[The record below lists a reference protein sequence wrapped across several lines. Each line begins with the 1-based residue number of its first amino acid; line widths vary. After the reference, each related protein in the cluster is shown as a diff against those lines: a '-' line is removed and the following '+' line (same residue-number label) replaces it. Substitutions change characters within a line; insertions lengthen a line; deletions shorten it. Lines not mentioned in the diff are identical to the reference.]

1 MKKIKFMLM
10 CMLAMLT
17 GFSSCSSSDDND
29 GNKPMTNYVAIS
41 ADGNTIINEDD
52 DEEVKFNILIGNTLT
67 ADATIN
73 LSLEENDDNV
83 ATISPSSTIAL
94 KAGAKTASFT
104 VKSNKKSL
112 LKSDRVLT
120 VKATF
125 SDANMKTDGK
135 AATLTIK
142 PDSDIP
148 VLTAEQQKLIEG
160 YKQNLN
166 IDLTKILGKVKV
178 DTKVTFNDDDKI
190 DINDNKDT
198 RSFSGVTIITLS
210 EKATADKPVL
220 KMVSNAMGM
229 AAFNYEMLRKRTV
242 EDTEFWTQMPNGKAV
257 MENINYDYNK
267 ETFTMT
273 LDGIEVNP
281 ADMSLKFTGSKVTMY
296 EEKITTVPFDYTFSA
311 WDRLKAK
318 ADANKSFVVDD
329 GDTKTEVSVK
339 DIIDGGGSLNPY
351 SFFDNTDIVTDG
363 ENTDYTTIYVAPT
376 GKIDFTSGKMTF
388 AFPWYL
394 DNTYGCQRVEAT
406 YTFGN

>member
-1 MKKIKFMLM
+1 
-10 CMLAMLT
+10 MLT
-17 GFSSCSSSDDND
+17 GFSACSSSDND
-29 GNKPMTNYVAIS
+29 GDKPMTNYVSIS
-41 ADGNTIINEDD
+41 AEGNNIINEDD
-52 DEEVKFNILIGNTLT
+52 DDEVKFNILIGNTLT

-73 LSLEENDDNV
+73 LSLEGNDDNV
-83 ATISPSSTIAL
+83 ATLSSSTIAL

-135 AATLTIK
+135 AVTLTIK

-190 DINDNKDT
+190 DINNNKDT

-229 AAFNYEMLRKRTV
+229 AVFNYEMLRKKTV
-242 EDTEFWTQMPNGKAV
+242 EDTEYWTQMPYGRAV
-257 MENINYDYNK
+257 MEHINYDYNK

-281 ADMSLKFTGSKVTMY
+281 DMSLKFTGSKVNIY
-296 EEKITTVPFDYTFSA
+296 DKEITTVPFDYTFSA
-311 WDRLKAK
+311 WNRLKAM
-318 ADANKSFVVDD
+318 ADANESFVVDE
-329 GDTKTEVSVK
+329 GETKTKIPVQ

-351 SFFDNTDIVTDG
+351 LFFDNTDVIADG
-363 ENTDYTTIYVAPT
+363 EETEYKNIYVAPT
-376 GKIDFTSGKMTF
+376 GKIDFTNGKMTF

-394 DNTYGCQRVEAT
+394 ENTNGCQRVEAT

>member
-1 MKKIKFMLM
+1 M

-17 GFSSCSSSDDND
+17 GFSACSSSDDND
-29 GNKPMTNYVAIS
+29 GKQMTNYVSIS
-41 ADGNTIINEDD
+41 AAGNNIINEDD

-73 LSLEENDDNV
+73 LSLEGNDDNV
-83 ATISPSSTIAL
+83 ATLTPSTIAL

-135 AATLTIK
+135 AVTLTIK

-190 DINDNKDT
+190 DINDNNDT

-229 AAFNYEMLRKRTV
+229 AALNYEMLRKKTV
-242 EDTEFWTQMPNGKAV
+242 EDTEYWTQTPHGKAV

-267 ETFTMT
+267 ENFTMT

-281 ADMSLKFTGSKVTMY
+281 DMSLKFTGSKVNVY
-296 EEKITTVPFDYTFSA
+296 DVEITTVPFDYTFSA
-311 WDRLKAK
+311 WDRLKAM

-329 GDTKTEVSVK
+329 GDTRTEVSVK

-351 SFFDNTDIVTDG
+351 SFFDNTDVVADG
-363 ENTDYTTIYVAPT
+363 EETEYNTIYVAPT
-376 GKIDFTSGKMTF
+376 GKIDFTTGKMTF

-394 DNTYGCQRVEAT
+394 ENTYGCQRVEAT

>member
-1 MKKIKFMLM
+1 
-10 CMLAMLT
+10 MLAMLT
-17 GFSSCSSSDDND
+17 GFSACSSSDDND
-29 GNKPMTNYVAIS
+29 GKQMTNYVSIS
-41 ADGNTIINEDD
+41 AAGNNIINEDD

-67 ADATIN
+67 ADATIS
-73 LSLEENDDNV
+73 LSLEGNDDNV
-83 ATISPSSTIAL
+83 ATLTPSTVAL

-242 EDTEFWTQMPNGKAV
+242 EDAENWTQMPYGKAV
-257 MENINYDYNK
+257 MENINYNYNK

-318 ADANKSFVVDD
+318 ADANESFVVDE
-329 GDTKTEVSVK
+329 GETKTKVSVQ

-351 SFFDNTDIVTDG
+351 SFFDNTDVVADG
-363 ENTDYTTIYVAPT
+363 EETDYTTIYVAPT

>member
-1 MKKIKFMLM
+1 
-10 CMLAMLT
+10 MLT
-17 GFSSCSSSDDND
+17 GFSACSSSDND
-29 GNKPMTNYVAIS
+29 GDKPMTNYVSIS
-41 ADGNTIINEDD
+41 AEGNNIINEDD

-73 LSLEENDDNV
+73 LSLEGNDDNV
-83 ATISPSSTIAL
+83 ATLSSSTISL

-135 AATLTIK
+135 AVTLTIK

-229 AAFNYEMLRKRTV
+229 AAFNYEMLRKKTV
-242 EDTEFWTQMPNGKAV
+242 EDTEFWTQMPFGRAV

-281 ADMSLKFTGSKVTMY
+281 NMSLKFTGSKVNVL
-296 EEKITTVPFDYTFSA
+296 EEEITTVPFDYTFSA
-311 WDRLKAK
+311 WNRLKAM
-318 ADANKSFVVDD
+318 ADANESFVVDD
-329 GDTKTEVSVK
+329 GETKTNVSVQK
-339 DIIDGGGSLNPY
+339 IIEGGGSLNPY
-351 SFFDNTDIVTDG
+351 SFFDNTDVVADG
-363 ENTDYTTIYVAPT
+363 EETEYKNIYVAPT
-376 GKIDFTSGKMTF
+376 GKIDFTTGKMTF

-394 DNTYGCQRVEAT
+394 ENTYGCQRVEAT

>member
-1 MKKIKFMLM
+1 MKKITFMLM
-10 CMLAMLT
+10 CMLAILT
-17 GFSSCSSSDDND
+17 GFSACSSSDND
-29 GNKPMTNYVAIS
+29 GDKQMTNYVSIS
-41 ADGNTIINEDD
+41 AEGNNIINEDD

-67 ADATIN
+67 ADATIS
-73 LSLEENDDNV
+73 LSLEGNDDNV
-83 ATISPSSTIAL
+83 ATLSSSTISL

-104 VKSNKKSL
+104 IKSNKKSL

-135 AATLTIK
+135 AVTLTIK

-178 DTKVTFNDDDKI
+178 VTKVTFNDDDKI

-229 AAFNYEMLRKRTV
+229 AAFNYEMLRKKTV
-242 EDTEFWTQMPNGKAV
+242 EDTEFWTQMPFGRAV

-281 ADMSLKFTGSKVTMY
+281 NMSLKFTGSKVNVL
-296 EEKITTVPFDYTFSA
+296 EEEITTVPFDYTFSA
-311 WDRLKAK
+311 WNRLKAM
-318 ADANKSFVVDD
+318 ADANESFVVDD
-329 GDTKTEVSVK
+329 GETKTNVSVQK
-339 DIIDGGGSLNPY
+339 IIEGGGSLNPY
-351 SFFDNTDIVTDG
+351 SFFDNTDVVADG
-363 ENTDYTTIYVAPT
+363 EETEYKNIYVAPT
-376 GKIDFTSGKMTF
+376 GKIDFTTGKMTF

-394 DNTYGCQRVEAT
+394 ENTYGCQRVEAT

>member
-1 MKKIKFMLM
+1 
-10 CMLAMLT
+10 MLAMLT
-17 GFSSCSSSDDND
+17 GFSACSSDNND
-29 GNKPMTNYVAIS
+29 GDKPMTNYVSIS
-41 ADGNTIINEDD
+41 AEGNNIINEDD

-73 LSLEENDDNV
+73 LSLEGNDDNV
-83 ATISPSSTIAL
+83 ATLTPSTIAL

-120 VKATF
+120 VKAIF

-135 AATLTIK
+135 AVTLTIK

-242 EDTEFWTQMPNGKAV
+242 EDTENWTQMPYSKAV
-257 MENINYDYNK
+257 MEHINYDYKK
-267 ETFTMT
+267 EAFTMT
-273 LDGIEVNP
+273 LDGIEVN
-281 ADMSLKFTGSKVTMY
+281 ADMSLKFTGSKVNVL
-296 EEKITTVPFDYTFSA
+296 EEEITTVPFDYTFSA
-311 WDRLKAK
+311 WNRLKAM

-329 GDTKTEVSVK
+329 GDTKTEVSVQ
-339 DIIDGGGSLNPY
+339 DIIGGGGSLNPY

-394 DNTYGCQRVEAT
+394 ENTYGCQRVEAT

>member
-1 MKKIKFMLM
+1 MKKITFMLM

-17 GFSSCSSSDDND
+17 GFSACSSSDND
-29 GNKPMTNYVAIS
+29 GDKPMTNYVSIS
-41 ADGNTIINEDD
+41 AEGNNIINEDD

-73 LSLEENDDNV
+73 LSLEGNDDNV
-83 ATISPSSTIAL
+83 ATLSHSTISL

-135 AATLTIK
+135 AVTLTIK

-190 DINDNKDT
+190 DINNNQDT

-242 EDTEFWTQMPNGKAV
+242 EDTEFWTQMPYSKAV

-281 ADMSLKFTGSKVTMY
+281 NMSLKFTGSKVTMY
-296 EEKITTVPFDYTFSA
+296 EEEITTVPFDYTFSA
-311 WDRLKAK
+311 WNRLKAM
-318 ADANKSFVVDD
+318 ADANQSFVVD
-329 GDTKTEVSVK
+329 GGETQTEVSVQ

-351 SFFDNTDIVTDG
+351 SFFDNTDVVADG
-363 ENTDYTTIYVAPT
+363 EDTDYTTIYVAPT
-376 GKIDFTSGKMTF
+376 GKIDFTTGKMTF

-394 DNTYGCQRVEAT
+394 ENTNGCQRVEAT

>member
-1 MKKIKFMLM
+1 MKKITFMLM

-17 GFSSCSSSDDND
+17 GFSACSSSDDND
-29 GNKPMTNYVAIS
+29 GDKQMTNYVSIS
-41 ADGNTIINEDD
+41 AEGNNIINEDD
-52 DEEVKFNILIGNTLT
+52 DDEVKFNILIGNTLT
-67 ADATIN
+67 ADATIS
-73 LSLEENDDNV
+73 LSLEGNDDNV
-83 ATISPSSTIAL
+83 ATLTTSTIAL

-135 AATLTIK
+135 AVTLTIK

-229 AAFNYEMLRKRTV
+229 AAFNYEILRKRTV
-242 EDTEFWTQMPNGKAV
+242 EDTEIWTQMPYSKAV
-257 MENINYDYNK
+257 MDNINYDYNK

-311 WDRLKAK
+311 WDRLKAM

-329 GDTKTEVSVK
+329 GDTKTEVSVQ

-394 DNTYGCQRVEAT
+394 ENTYGCQRVEAT

>member
-1 MKKIKFMLM
+1 MKKITFMLM

-17 GFSSCSSSDDND
+17 GFSACSSSDND
-29 GNKPMTNYVAIS
+29 GDKPMTNYVSIS
-41 ADGNTIINEDD
+41 AEGNNIINEDD
-52 DEEVKFNILIGNTLT
+52 DDEVKFNILIGNTLT

-73 LSLEENDDNV
+73 LSLEGNDDNV
-83 ATISPSSTIAL
+83 ATLSSSTISL

-135 AATLTIK
+135 AVTLTIK

-190 DINDNKDT
+190 DINNNKDT

-229 AAFNYEMLRKRTV
+229 ATFNYEMLRKKTV
-242 EDTEFWTQMPNGKAV
+242 EDTEYWTQMPYGKAV

-281 ADMSLKFTGSKVTMY
+281 DMSLKFTGSKVNIY
-296 EEKITTVPFDYTFSA
+296 DKEITTVPFDYTFSA
-311 WDRLKAK
+311 WNRLKAM
-318 ADANKSFVVDD
+318 ADANESFVVDE
-329 GDTKTEVSVK
+329 GETKTKVPVQ

-351 SFFDNTDIVTDG
+351 LFFDNTDVIADG
-363 ENTDYTTIYVAPT
+363 EETEYKNIYVAPT
-376 GKIDFTSGKMTF
+376 GKIDFTTGKMTF

-394 DNTYGCQRVEAT
+394 ENTNGCQKVEAT

>member
-1 MKKIKFMLM
+1 MKKITFMLM
-10 CMLAMLT
+10 CILAMLT
-17 GFSSCSSSDDND
+17 GFSACSSSDND
-29 GNKPMTNYVAIS
+29 GDKPMTNYVSIS
-41 ADGNTIINEDD
+41 AEGNNIINEDD
-52 DEEVKFNILIGNTLT
+52 DDEVKFNILIGNTLT

-73 LSLEENDDNV
+73 LSLEGNDDNV
-83 ATISPSSTIAL
+83 ATLSPSTISL

-135 AATLTIK
+135 AVTLTIK

-229 AAFNYEMLRKRTV
+229 ATLNYEMLRKKTV
-242 EDTEFWTQMPNGKAV
+242 EDTEYWTQMPYGKAV

-273 LDGIEVNP
+273 LDGIEVNT
-281 ADMSLKFTGSKVTMY
+281 DMSLKFTGSKVNVY
-296 EEKITTVPFDYTFSA
+296 DKEITTVPFDYTFSA
-311 WDRLKAK
+311 WNRLKAM
-318 ADANKSFVVDD
+318 ADANESFVVDE
-329 GDTKTEVSVK
+329 GETKTKVPVQ

-351 SFFDNTDIVTDG
+351 SFFDNTDVIADG
-363 ENTDYTTIYVAPT
+363 EETEYKNIYVAPT
-376 GKIDFTSGKMTF
+376 GKIDFTTGKMTF

-394 DNTYGCQRVEAT
+394 ENTNGCQRVEAT

>member
-1 MKKIKFMLM
+1 MLM

-17 GFSSCSSSDDND
+17 GFSACSSDND
-29 GNKPMTNYVAIS
+29 GDKPMTNYVSIS

-83 ATISPSSTIAL
+83 ATISPSTIAL

-135 AATLTIK
+135 AVTLTIK

-148 VLTAEQQKLIEG
+148 ILTAEQQKLIEG

-178 DTKVTFNDDDKI
+178 ETKVTFNDDDKI
-190 DINDNKDT
+190 DINDNNDT
-198 RSFSGVTIITLS
+198 RSFSGITIITLS

-242 EDTEFWTQMPNGKAV
+242 EDTENWTQMPYGNAV
-257 MENINYDYNK
+257 KENINYNYNK

-281 ADMSLKFTGSKVTMY
+281 DMSLKFTGSKVTMY

-311 WDRLKAK
+311 WDRLKAM
-318 ADANKSFVVDD
+318 ADANKSFVVDE
-329 GDTKTEVSVK
+329 GDTKTEVSVQ

-394 DNTYGCQRVEAT
+394 ENTYGCQRVEAT

>member
-1 MKKIKFMLM
+1 MKKFKFMLM

-17 GFSSCSSSDDND
+17 GFSACSSSDDND
-29 GNKPMTNYVAIS
+29 GDKQMTNYVSIS
-41 ADGNTIINEDD
+41 AEGNNIINEDD

-73 LSLEENDDNV
+73 LSLEGNDDNV
-83 ATISPSSTIAL
+83 ATLTPSTIAL

-135 AATLTIK
+135 AVTLTIK

-229 AAFNYEMLRKRTV
+229 AAFNYEMLRKKTV
-242 EDTEFWTQMPNGKAV
+242 EDTENWTQMPYGKAV

-281 ADMSLKFTGSKVTMY
+281 ADMTLKFTGSKVNVY
-296 EEKITTVPFDYTFSA
+296 EEEITTIPFDYTFSA
-311 WDRLKAK
+311 WDRLKAM
-318 ADANKSFVVDD
+318 ADANKSFVVDE
-329 GDTKTEVSVK
+329 GDTKTEVSVQ

-351 SFFDNTDIVTDG
+351 TFFDNTDFIADG
-363 ENTDYTTIYVAPT
+363 EETEYKNIYVVPT

-394 DNTYGCQRVEAT
+394 ENTYGCQRVEAT

>member
-1 MKKIKFMLM
+1 MKKITFMLM

-17 GFSSCSSSDDND
+17 GFSACSSSDND
-29 GNKPMTNYVAIS
+29 DDKPMTNYVSIS
-41 ADGNTIINEDD
+41 AEGNNIINEDD
-52 DEEVKFNILIGNTLT
+52 DDEVKFNILIGNTLT
-67 ADATIN
+67 ADATIS
-73 LSLEENDDNV
+73 LSLERNDDNV
-83 ATISPSSTIAL
+83 ATLTTSTIAL

-242 EDTEFWTQMPNGKAV
+242 EDTENWTQMPYGKAV
-257 MENINYDYNK
+257 MEHINYDYNK

-273 LDGIEVNP
+273 LD
-281 ADMSLKFTGSKVTMY
+281 AS
-296 EEKITTVPFDYTFSA
+296 
-311 WDRLKAK
+311 R
-318 ADANKSFVVDD
+318 
-329 GDTKTEVSVK
+329 
-339 DIIDGGGSLNPY
+339 
-351 SFFDNTDIVTDG
+351 
-363 ENTDYTTIYVAPT
+363 
-376 GKIDFTSGKMTF
+376 
-388 AFPWYL
+388 
-394 DNTYGCQRVEAT
+394 
-406 YTFGN
+406 

>member
-1 MKKIKFMLM
+1 MKKITFMLM

-17 GFSSCSSSDDND
+17 GFNACSSDNND
-29 GNKPMTNYVAIS
+29 GDKPMTNYVSIS
-41 ADGNTIINEDD
+41 AEGNNIINEDD

-73 LSLEENDDNV
+73 LSLEGNDDNV
-83 ATISPSSTIAL
+83 ATISPSTIAL

-135 AATLTIK
+135 AVTLTIK

-178 DTKVTFNDDDKI
+178 ETLVTFNDDDKI
-190 DINDNKDT
+190 DINDNKET

-229 AAFNYEMLRKRTV
+229 AAFNYEMLRKKTV
-242 EDTEFWTQMPNGKAV
+242 EDTEYYTQTPYGQAV
-257 MENINYDYNK
+257 MENIKYDFNK

-273 LDGIEVNP
+273 LDGIEVN
-281 ADMSLKFTGSKVTMY
+281 ADMTLSFTGKKTTIY
-296 EEKITTVPFDYTFSA
+296 EEEITTVPFDYTFSA
-311 WDRLKAK
+311 WTRLKEM
-318 ADANKSFVVDD
+318 ADAGKNFIVDD
-329 GDTKTEVSVK
+329 GDSKTETPVQ
-339 DIIDGGGSLNPY
+339 DIIDGGGTLNPY
-351 SFFDNTDIVTDG
+351 AFFDNIDV
-363 ENTDYTTIYVAPT
+363 VADAEKTEYKNIFVVPT
-376 GKIDFTSGKMTF
+376 GKIDFANGKMTF

-394 DNTYGCQRVEAT
+394 ENAYGCQKVEAT

>member
-1 MKKIKFMLM
+1 MKKITFMLM

-17 GFSSCSSSDDND
+17 GFSACSSSDND
-29 GNKPMTNYVAIS
+29 GDKPMTNYVSIS
-41 ADGNTIINEDD
+41 AEGNNIINEDD
-52 DEEVKFNILIGNTLT
+52 DDEVKFNILIGNTLT

-73 LSLEENDDNV
+73 LSLEGNDDNV
-83 ATISPSSTIAL
+83 ATLSSSTISL

-135 AATLTIK
+135 AVTLTIK

-178 DTKVTFNDDDKI
+178 VTKVTFNDDDKI
-190 DINDNKDT
+190 DINNNKDT

-229 AAFNYEMLRKRTV
+229 AAFNYEMLRKKTV
-242 EDTEFWTQMPNGKAV
+242 EDTEYWTQMPYGKAV

-281 ADMSLKFTGSKVTMY
+281 DMSLKFTGSKVNVY
-296 EEKITTVPFDYTFSA
+296 DKEITTVPFDYTFSA
-311 WDRLKAK
+311 WNRLKAM
-318 ADANKSFVVDD
+318 ADANESFVVDD
-329 GDTKTEVSVK
+329 GDTRTEVPVQN
-339 DIIDGGGSLNPY
+339 IIDGGGSLNPY
-351 SFFDNTDIVTDG
+351 PFFDNTDVVADG
-363 ENTDYTTIYVAPT
+363 EDTDYTTIYVAPT
-376 GKIDFTSGKMTF
+376 GKIDFTTGKMTF

-394 DNTYGCQRVEAT
+394 ENTYGCQRVEAT

>member
-1 MKKIKFMLM
+1 MKQFKFMLM

-17 GFSSCSSSDDND
+17 GFSACSSSDDND
-29 GNKPMTNYVAIS
+29 GDKQMTNYVSIS
-41 ADGNTIINEDD
+41 AEGNNIINEDD
-52 DEEVKFNILIGNTLT
+52 DDEVKFNILIGNTLT
-67 ADATIN
+67 ADATIS
-73 LSLEENDDNV
+73 LSLEGNDDNV
-83 ATISPSSTIAL
+83 ATLTPSTISL

-125 SDANMKTDGK
+125 SDVNMKTDGK
-135 AATLTIK
+135 AVTLTIK

-229 AAFNYEMLRKRTV
+229 AAFNYEMLRKKTV
-242 EDTEFWTQMPNGKAV
+242 EDTEFWTQMPFGRAV

-273 LDGIEVNP
+273 LDGIEVNT
-281 ADMSLKFTGSKVTMY
+281 DMSLKFTGSKVNVY
-296 EEKITTVPFDYTFSA
+296 DEEITTVPFDYTFSA
-311 WDRLKAK
+311 WNRLKAM

-329 GDTKTEVSVK
+329 GDTRTEVPVQ

-351 SFFDNTDIVTDG
+351 SFFDNTDVVADG
-363 ENTDYTTIYVAPT
+363 EDTDYTTIYVAPT
-376 GKIDFTSGKMTF
+376 GKIDFTTGKMTF

-394 DNTYGCQRVEAT
+394 ENTNGCQRVEAT

>member
-1 MKKIKFMLM
+1 MKKITFMLM

-17 GFSSCSSSDDND
+17 GFSACSSDNND
-29 GNKPMTNYVAIS
+29 GDKPMTNYVSIS
-41 ADGNTIINEDD
+41 AEGNNIINEDD

-73 LSLEENDDNV
+73 LSLEGNDDNV
-83 ATISPSSTIAL
+83 ATIAPSTIAL

-135 AATLTIK
+135 AVTLTIK

-178 DTKVTFNDDDKI
+178 ETLVTFNDDDKI
-190 DINDNKDT
+190 DINDNKET

-229 AAFNYEMLRKRTV
+229 AAFNYEMLRKKTV
-242 EDTEFWTQMPNGKAV
+242 EDTEYYTQTPYGQAV
-257 MENINYDYNK
+257 MENIKYDFNK

-273 LDGIEVNP
+273 LDGIEVN
-281 ADMSLKFTGSKVTMY
+281 ADMTLSFTGKKTTIY
-296 EEKITTVPFDYTFSA
+296 EEEITTVPFDYTFSA
-311 WDRLKAK
+311 WTRLKEM
-318 ADANKSFVVDD
+318 ADAGKSFIVDD
-329 GDTKTEVSVK
+329 GDSKTETPVQ
-339 DIIDGGGSLNPY
+339 DIIDGGGTLNPY
-351 SFFDNTDIVTDG
+351 AFFDNIDV
-363 ENTDYTTIYVAPT
+363 VADAEKTEYKNIFVVPT
-376 GKIDFTSGKMTF
+376 GKIDFANGKMTF

-394 DNTYGCQRVEAT
+394 ENAYGCQKVEAT

>member
-1 MKKIKFMLM
+1 MKKITFMLM

-17 GFSSCSSSDDND
+17 GFSACSSSDND
-29 GNKPMTNYVAIS
+29 GDKPMTNYVSIS
-41 ADGNTIINEDD
+41 AEGNNIINEDD
-52 DEEVKFNILIGNTLT
+52 DDEVKFNILIGNTLT
-67 ADATIN
+67 ADATIS
-73 LSLEENDDNV
+73 LSLEGNDDNV
-83 ATISPSSTIAL
+83 ATLTPSTISL

-125 SDANMKTDGK
+125 SDVNMKTDGK
-135 AATLTIK
+135 AVTLTIK

-229 AAFNYEMLRKRTV
+229 AAFNYEMLRKKTV
-242 EDTEFWTQMPNGKAV
+242 EDTEYWTQMPYGKAV

-281 ADMSLKFTGSKVTMY
+281 NMSLKFTGSKVNVY
-296 EEKITTVPFDYTFSA
+296 DEEITTVPFDYTFSA
-311 WDRLKAK
+311 WNRLKAM

-329 GDTKTEVSVK
+329 GDTKTEVSVQ

-351 SFFDNTDIVTDG
+351 SFFDNTDVVADG
-363 ENTDYTTIYVAPT
+363 EDTDYTTIYVAPT
-376 GKIDFTSGKMTF
+376 GKIDFTTGKMTF

-394 DNTYGCQRVEAT
+394 ENTNGCQRVEAT

>member
-1 MKKIKFMLM
+1 
-10 CMLAMLT
+10 MLT
-17 GFSSCSSSDDND
+17 GFSACSSSDND
-29 GNKPMTNYVAIS
+29 GDKPMTNYVSIS
-41 ADGNTIINEDD
+41 AEGNNIINEDD
-52 DEEVKFNILIGNTLT
+52 DDEVKFNILIGNTLT

-73 LSLEENDDNV
+73 LSLEGNDDNV
-83 ATISPSSTIAL
+83 ATLSPSTIAL

-125 SDANMKTDGK
+125 SDVNMKTDGK
-135 AATLTIK
+135 AVTLTIK

-229 AAFNYEMLRKRTV
+229 AALNYEMLRKKTV
-242 EDTEFWTQMPNGKAV
+242 EDTEYWTQMPYGKAV

-273 LDGIEVNP
+273 LDGIEVNT
-281 ADMSLKFTGSKVTMY
+281 DMSLKFTGSKVNVY
-296 EEKITTVPFDYTFSA
+296 DEEITTVPFDYTFSA
-311 WDRLKAK
+311 WNRLKAM

-329 GDTKTEVSVK
+329 GDTRTEVPVQ

-351 SFFDNTDIVTDG
+351 SFFDNTDVVADG
-363 ENTDYTTIYVAPT
+363 EDTDYTTIYVAPT
-376 GKIDFTSGKMTF
+376 GKIDFTTGKMTF

-394 DNTYGCQRVEAT
+394 ENTNGCQRVEAT

>member
-1 MKKIKFMLM
+1 MKKITFMLM

-17 GFSSCSSSDDND
+17 GFSACSSDNND
-29 GNKPMTNYVAIS
+29 GDKQMTNYVSIS
-41 ADGNTIINEDD
+41 AAGNNIINEDD

-73 LSLEENDDNV
+73 LSLEGNDDNV
-83 ATISPSSTIAL
+83 ATLTPSTIAL

-125 SDANMKTDGK
+125 SDSNMKTDGK
-135 AATLTIK
+135 AVTLTIK

-148 VLTAEQQKLIEG
+148 VLTAEQLKLIEG

-242 EDTEFWTQMPNGKAV
+242 EDAEFWTQTPYGQAV
-257 MENINYDYNK
+257 MENIKYDFNK

-273 LDGIEVNP
+273 LDGIEVN
-281 ADMSLKFTGSKVTMY
+281 ADMTLSFTGKKTNIY
-296 EEKITTVPFDYTFSA
+296 EDEITTVPFDYTFSA
-311 WDRLKAK
+311 WTRLKEM
-318 ADANKSFVVDD
+318 ADTGKSFIVND
-329 GDTKTEVSVK
+329 GESKTETPVQ
-339 DIIDGGGSLNPY
+339 DIIDGGGTLNPY
-351 SFFDNTDIVTDG
+351 AFFDNTDVVADAEKTEYKNIF
-363 ENTDYTTIYVAPT
+363 VAPT
-376 GKIDFTSGKMTF
+376 GKIDFASGKMTF

-394 DNTYGCQRVEAT
+394 DNTNGCQRVEAT

>member
-1 MKKIKFMLM
+1 MKKFKFILM

-17 GFSSCSSSDDND
+17 GFSACSSSDDND
-29 GNKPMTNYVAIS
+29 GKQMTNYVSIS
-41 ADGNTIINEDD
+41 AAGNNIINEDD

-73 LSLEENDDNV
+73 LSLEGNDDNV
-83 ATISPSSTIAL
+83 ATLTPSTIAL

-135 AATLTIK
+135 AVTLTIK

-229 AAFNYEMLRKRTV
+229 ATFNYEMLRKRTV
-242 EDTEFWTQMPNGKAV
+242 EDAENWTQMPYGKAV

-281 ADMSLKFTGSKVTMY
+281 DMSLNFTGSKVNVY
-296 EEKITTVPFDYTFSA
+296 DAEITTVPFDYTFSA
-311 WDRLKAK
+311 WDRLKAM

-329 GDTKTEVSVK
+329 GETKTGVSVQ

-351 SFFDNTDIVTDG
+351 FFFDNTDVVADAEET
-363 ENTDYTTIYVAPT
+363 EYNTIYVAPT
-376 GKIDFTSGKMTF
+376 GKIDFASSKMTF

>member
-1 MKKIKFMLM
+1 MKKITFMLM
-10 CMLAMLT
+10 CILAMLT
-17 GFSSCSSSDDND
+17 GFSACSSSDND
-29 GNKPMTNYVAIS
+29 GDKPMTNYVSIS
-41 ADGNTIINEDD
+41 AEGNNIINEDD
-52 DEEVKFNILIGNTLT
+52 DDEVKFNILIGNTLT

-73 LSLEENDDNV
+73 LSLEGNDDNV
-83 ATISPSSTIAL
+83 ATLSSSTISL

-135 AATLTIK
+135 AVTLTIK

-242 EDTEFWTQMPNGKAV
+242 EDTEYWTQMPYGKAV

-273 LDGIEVNP
+273 LDGIEVSPN
-281 ADMSLKFTGSKVTMY
+281 MSLKFTGSKVNVY
-296 EEKITTVPFDYTFSA
+296 DKEITTVPFDYTFSA
-311 WDRLKAK
+311 WNRLKAM
-318 ADANKSFVVDD
+318 ADANESFVVDD
-329 GDTKTEVSVK
+329 GDTRTKVPVQ

-351 SFFDNTDIVTDG
+351 FFFDNTDVIADG
-363 ENTDYTTIYVAPT
+363 EETEYKNVYVAPT
-376 GKIDFTSGKMTF
+376 GKIDFTTGKMTF

-394 DNTYGCQRVEAT
+394 ENTNGCQRVEAT

>member
-1 MKKIKFMLM
+1 MKKITFMLM
-10 CMLAMLT
+10 YMLALLT
-17 GFSSCSSSDDND
+17 GFSACSSSDND
-29 GNKPMTNYVAIS
+29 GDKPMTNYVSIS
-41 ADGNTIINEDD
+41 AEGNNIINEDD
-52 DEEVKFNILIGNTLT
+52 DDEVKFNILIGNTLT

-73 LSLEENDDNV
+73 LSLEGNDDNV
-83 ATISPSSTIAL
+83 ATHSLSTIAL

-135 AATLTIK
+135 AVTLTIK

-166 IDLTKILGKVKV
+166 INLTKILGKVKV

-229 AAFNYEMLRKRTV
+229 AAFNYEMLRKKTV
-242 EDTEFWTQMPNGKAV
+242 EDTEYWTQMPYGKAV

-273 LDGIEVNP
+273 LDGIEVNT
-281 ADMSLKFTGSKVTMY
+281 DMSLKFTGSKVNVY
-296 EEKITTVPFDYTFSA
+296 DEEITTVPFDYTFSA
-311 WDRLKAK
+311 WNRLKAM

-329 GDTKTEVSVK
+329 GDTRTEVPVQ

-351 SFFDNTDIVTDG
+351 SFFDNTDVVADG
-363 ENTDYTTIYVAPT
+363 EDTDYTTIYVAPT
-376 GKIDFTSGKMTF
+376 GKIDFTTGKMTF
-388 AFPWYL
+388 AFPWYFE
-394 DNTYGCQRVEAT
+394 NTNGCQRVEAT

>member
-1 MKKIKFMLM
+1 
-10 CMLAMLT
+10 MLT
-17 GFSSCSSSDDND
+17 GFSACSSSDND
-29 GNKPMTNYVAIS
+29 GDKPMTNYVSIS
-41 ADGNTIINEDD
+41 AEGNNIINEDD
-52 DEEVKFNILIGNTLT
+52 DDEVKFNILIGNTLT

-73 LSLEENDDNV
+73 LSLEGNDDNV
-83 ATISPSSTIAL
+83 ATLSSSTISL

-135 AATLTIK
+135 AVTLTIK

-242 EDTEFWTQMPNGKAV
+242 EDTEYWTQMPYGKAV

-273 LDGIEVNP
+273 LDGIEVSPN
-281 ADMSLKFTGSKVTMY
+281 MSLKFTGSKVNVY
-296 EEKITTVPFDYTFSA
+296 DKEITTVPFDYTFSA
-311 WDRLKAK
+311 WNRLKAM
-318 ADANKSFVVDD
+318 ADANESFVVDD
-329 GDTKTEVSVK
+329 GDTRTKVPVQ

-351 SFFDNTDIVTDG
+351 SFFDNTDVIADG
-363 ENTDYTTIYVAPT
+363 EETEYKNVYVAPT
-376 GKIDFTSGKMTF
+376 GKIDFTTGKMTF

-394 DNTYGCQRVEAT
+394 ENTNGCQRVEAT

>member
-1 MKKIKFMLM
+1 MKKITFMLM

-17 GFSSCSSSDDND
+17 GFSACSSSDND
-29 GNKPMTNYVAIS
+29 DDKQMTNYVSIS
-41 ADGNTIINEDD
+41 AEGNNIINEDD

-67 ADATIN
+67 ADATIS
-73 LSLEENDDNV
+73 LSLEGNDDNV
-83 ATISPSSTIAL
+83 ATLTPSTISL

-120 VKATF
+120 IKATF

-135 AATLTIK
+135 AVTLTIK

-242 EDTEFWTQMPNGKAV
+242 EDTENWTQMPYGKAV
-257 MENINYDYNK
+257 MEHINYDYNK

-273 LDGIEVNP
+273 LDGIEVNQN
-281 ADMSLKFTGSKVTMY
+281 MSLKFTGSKVNVL
-296 EEKITTVPFDYTFSA
+296 EEEITTVPFDYTFSA
-311 WDRLKAK
+311 WDRLKAM

-329 GDTKTEVSVK
+329 GDTKTEVSVQ

-351 SFFDNTDIVTDG
+351 SFFDNTDVVADG
-363 ENTDYTTIYVAPT
+363 EETEYNTIYIAPT

-394 DNTYGCQRVEAT
+394 ENTYGCQRVEAT

>member
-1 MKKIKFMLM
+1 MTFMLM
-10 CMLAMLT
+10 YMLALLT
-17 GFSSCSSSDDND
+17 GFSACSSSDND
-29 GNKPMTNYVAIS
+29 GDKPMTNYVSIFAE
-41 ADGNTIINEDD
+41 GNNIINEDD
-52 DEEVKFNILIGNTLT
+52 DDEVKFNILIGNTLT

-73 LSLEENDDNV
+73 LSLEGNDDNV
-83 ATISPSSTIAL
+83 ATLSSSTISL

-135 AATLTIK
+135 AVTLTIK

-178 DTKVTFNDDDKI
+178 VTKVTFNDDDKI
-190 DINDNKDT
+190 DINNNKDT

-229 AAFNYEMLRKRTV
+229 AALNYEMLRKKTV
-242 EDTEFWTQMPNGKAV
+242 EDTEYWTQMPYGKAV

-281 ADMSLKFTGSKVTMY
+281 DMSLKFTGSKVNVY
-296 EEKITTVPFDYTFSA
+296 DKEITTVPFDYTFSA
-311 WDRLKAK
+311 WDRLKAM
-318 ADANKSFVVDD
+318 ADANKSFVVDE
-329 GDTKTEVSVK
+329 GDTKTEVPVQ

-351 SFFDNTDIVTDG
+351 SFFDNTDVVADG
-363 ENTDYTTIYVAPT
+363 EKTEYKNIYVAPT
-376 GKIDFTSGKMTF
+376 GKIDFTNGNMTF

-394 DNTYGCQRVEAT
+394 ENTTGCQRVEAT

>member
-1 MKKIKFMLM
+1 MKKFKFMLM

-17 GFSSCSSSDDND
+17 GFSACSSSDNND
-29 GNKPMTNYVAIS
+29 GDKQMTNYVSIS
-41 ADGNTIINEDD
+41 AAGNNIINEDD

-73 LSLEENDDNV
+73 LSLEGNDDNV
-83 ATISPSSTIAL
+83 ATLTPSTIAL
-94 KAGAKTASFT
+94 KAGTKTASFT

-135 AATLTIK
+135 AVTLTIK

-229 AAFNYEMLRKRTV
+229 AAFNYEMLRKKTV
-242 EDTEFWTQMPNGKAV
+242 EDTENWTQMPYGKAV

-281 ADMSLKFTGSKVTMY
+281 ADMTLKFTGSKVNVY
-296 EEKITTVPFDYTFSA
+296 EEEITTIPFDYTFSA
-311 WDRLKAK
+311 WDRLKAM
-318 ADANKSFVVDD
+318 ADANKSFVVDE
-329 GDTKTEVSVK
+329 GDTKTEVSVQ

-351 SFFDNTDIVTDG
+351 TFFDNTDVIADG
-363 ENTDYTTIYVAPT
+363 EETEYKNIYVVPT

-394 DNTYGCQRVEAT
+394 ENTYGCQRVEAT

>member
-1 MKKIKFMLM
+1 MKKITFMLM

-17 GFSSCSSSDDND
+17 GFSACSSSDND
-29 GNKPMTNYVAIS
+29 GDKPMTNYVSIS
-41 ADGNTIINEDD
+41 AEGNNIINEDD
-52 DEEVKFNILIGNTLT
+52 DDEVKFNILIGNTLT

-73 LSLEENDDNV
+73 LSLEGNDDNV
-83 ATISPSSTIAL
+83 ATLSPSTISL

-104 VKSNKKSL
+104 VKSNKKRL

-135 AATLTIK
+135 AVTLTIK

-190 DINDNKDT
+190 DINNNKDT

-229 AAFNYEMLRKRTV
+229 AAFNYEMLRKKTV
-242 EDTEFWTQMPNGKAV
+242 EDTEYWTQMPYGKAV

-281 ADMSLKFTGSKVTMY
+281 DMSLKFTGSKVNVY
-296 EEKITTVPFDYTFSA
+296 DKEITTVPFDYTFSA
-311 WDRLKAK
+311 WNRLKAM
-318 ADANKSFVVDD
+318 ADANESFVVDE
-329 GDTKTEVSVK
+329 GETKTKVPVQ

-351 SFFDNTDIVTDG
+351 SFFDNTDVIADG
-363 ENTDYTTIYVAPT
+363 EKTEYKNIYVAPT
-376 GKIDFTSGKMTF
+376 GKIDFTTGKMTF

-394 DNTYGCQRVEAT
+394 ENTTGCQRVEAT

>member
-1 MKKIKFMLM
+1 M

-17 GFSSCSSSDDND
+17 GFSACSSSDDND
-29 GNKPMTNYVAIS
+29 GKQMTNYVSIS
-41 ADGNTIINEDD
+41 AAGNNIINEDD

-73 LSLEENDDNV
+73 LSLEGNDDNV
-83 ATISPSSTIAL
+83 ATLTPSTIAL

-135 AATLTIK
+135 AVTLTIK

-160 YKQNLN
+160 YKQNHN

-178 DTKVTFNDDDKI
+178 ETKVTFNDDDKI

-229 AAFNYEMLRKRTV
+229 AAFNYEMLRKKTV
-242 EDTEFWTQMPNGKAV
+242 EDTEYWTQTPHGKAV
-257 MENINYDYNK
+257 MKNINYDYNK
-267 ETFTMT
+267 ENFTMT

-281 ADMSLKFTGSKVTMY
+281 DMSLKFTGSKVNVY
-296 EEKITTVPFDYTFSA
+296 DVEITTVPFDYTFSA
-311 WDRLKAK
+311 WDRLKAM

-329 GDTKTEVSVK
+329 GDTRTEVFVK

-351 SFFDNTDIVTDG
+351 SFFDNTDVVADG
-363 ENTDYTTIYVAPT
+363 EETDYKNIYVAPT
-376 GKIDFTSGKMTF
+376 GKIDFASGKMTF

-394 DNTYGCQRVEAT
+394 ENTYGCQRVEAT

>member
-1 MKKIKFMLM
+1 MKKFKFILM

-17 GFSSCSSSDDND
+17 GFSACSSSDDND
-29 GNKPMTNYVAIS
+29 GKQMTNYVSIS
-41 ADGNTIINEDD
+41 AAGNNIINEDD

-73 LSLEENDDNV
+73 LSLEGNDDNV
-83 ATISPSSTIAL
+83 ATLTPSTIAL

-125 SDANMKTDGK
+125 SDANKKTDGK
-135 AATLTIK
+135 AVTLTIK

-229 AAFNYEMLRKRTV
+229 ATFNYEMLRKKTV
-242 EDTEFWTQMPNGKAV
+242 EDTESWTQMPYSKAV

-267 ETFTMT
+267 EKFTMT
-273 LDGIEVNP
+273 LDGIEVNE
-281 ADMSLKFTGSKVTMY
+281 DMSLKFTGSKVTMY
-296 EEKITTVPFDYTFSA
+296 EEEITTVPFDYTFSA
-311 WDRLKAK
+311 WDRLKAM
-318 ADANKSFVVDD
+318 ADANKTFEVDE
-329 GDTKTEVSVK
+329 GDTKANVPVQ

-351 SFFDNTDIVTDG
+351 SFFDNTDVVADG
-363 ENTDYTTIYVAPT
+363 EETKYTNIYVAPT
-376 GKIDFTSGKMTF
+376 GKIDFASGKMTF

-394 DNTYGCQRVEAT
+394 ENTYGCQRVEAT

>member
-1 MKKIKFMLM
+1 
-10 CMLAMLT
+10 MLT
-17 GFSSCSSSDDND
+17 GFSACSSSDND
-29 GNKPMTNYVAIS
+29 GDKQMTNYVSIS
-41 ADGNTIINEDD
+41 AEGNNIINEDD
-52 DEEVKFNILIGNTLT
+52 DDEVKFNILIGNTLT

-73 LSLEENDDNV
+73 LSLEGNDDNV
-83 ATISPSSTIAL
+83 ATLSSSTISL

-135 AATLTIK
+135 AVTLTIK

-229 AAFNYEMLRKRTV
+229 AALNYEMLRKKTV
-242 EDTEFWTQMPNGKAV
+242 EDTEYWTQMPYGKAV

-273 LDGIEVNP
+273 LDGIEVNT
-281 ADMSLKFTGSKVTMY
+281 DMSLKFTGSKVNVY
-296 EEKITTVPFDYTFSA
+296 DEEITTVPFDYTFSA
-311 WDRLKAK
+311 WNRLKAM

-329 GDTKTEVSVK
+329 GDTRTEVPVQ

-351 SFFDNTDIVTDG
+351 SFFDNTDVVADG
-363 ENTDYTTIYVAPT
+363 EDTDYTTIYVAPT
-376 GKIDFTSGKMTF
+376 GKIDFTTGKMTF
-388 AFPWYL
+388 AFPWYFE
-394 DNTYGCQRVEAT
+394 NTNGCQRVEAT

>member
-1 MKKIKFMLM
+1 
-10 CMLAMLT
+10 MLAMLT
-17 GFSSCSSSDDND
+17 GFSACSSSDND
-29 GNKPMTNYVAIS
+29 GDKPMTNYVSIS
-41 ADGNTIINEDD
+41 AEGNNIINEDD
-52 DEEVKFNILIGNTLT
+52 DDEVKFNILIGNTLT

-73 LSLEENDDNV
+73 LSLEGNDDNV
-83 ATISPSSTIAL
+83 ATLSPSTIAL

-104 VKSNKKSL
+104 IKSNKKSL

-125 SDANMKTDGK
+125 SDVNMKTDGK
-135 AATLTIK
+135 AVTLTIK

-229 AAFNYEMLRKRTV
+229 AALNYEMLRKKTV
-242 EDTEFWTQMPNGKAV
+242 EDTEYWTQMPYGKAV

-273 LDGIEVNP
+273 LDGIEVNT
-281 ADMSLKFTGSKVTMY
+281 DMSLKFTGSKVNVY
-296 EEKITTVPFDYTFSA
+296 DEEITTVPFDYTFSA
-311 WDRLKAK
+311 WNRLKAM
-318 ADANKSFVVDD
+318 ADANQSFVVDD
-329 GDTKTEVSVK
+329 GDTRTEVPVQ

-351 SFFDNTDIVTDG
+351 SFFDNTDFIADG
-363 ENTDYTTIYVAPT
+363 EETEYKNIYVAPT
-376 GKIDFTSGKMTF
+376 GKIDFTNGRMTF

-394 DNTYGCQRVEAT
+394 ENTNGCQKVEAT

>member
-1 MKKIKFMLM
+1 MKKITFMLM

-17 GFSSCSSSDDND
+17 GFSACSSSDND
-29 GNKPMTNYVAIS
+29 GDKPMTNYVSIS
-41 ADGNTIINEDD
+41 AEGNNIINEDD
-52 DEEVKFNILIGNTLT
+52 DDEVKFNILIGNTLT
-67 ADATIN
+67 ADATIS
-73 LSLEENDDNV
+73 LSLEGNDDNV
-83 ATISPSSTIAL
+83 ATLTPSTISL

-125 SDANMKTDGK
+125 SDVNMKTDGK
-135 AATLTIK
+135 AVTLTIK

-229 AAFNYEMLRKRTV
+229 ATLNYEMLRKKTV
-242 EDTEFWTQMPNGKAV
+242 EDTEYWTQMPYGKAV

-273 LDGIEVNP
+273 LDGIEVNT
-281 ADMSLKFTGSKVTMY
+281 DMSLKFTGSKVNVY
-296 EEKITTVPFDYTFSA
+296 DEEITTVPFDYTFSA
-311 WDRLKAK
+311 WNRLKAM
-318 ADANKSFVVDD
+318 ADANQSFVVDD
-329 GDTKTEVSVK
+329 GDTRTEVPVQ

-351 SFFDNTDIVTDG
+351 LFFDNTDVIADG
-363 ENTDYTTIYVAPT
+363 EETEYKNIYVAPT
-376 GKIDFTSGKMTF
+376 GKIDFTTGKMTF

-394 DNTYGCQRVEAT
+394 ENTTGCQRVEAT

>member
-1 MKKIKFMLM
+1 
-10 CMLAMLT
+10 MLT
-17 GFSSCSSSDDND
+17 GFSACSSSDND
-29 GNKPMTNYVAIS
+29 GDKPMTNYVSIS
-41 ADGNTIINEDD
+41 AEGNNIINEDD
-52 DEEVKFNILIGNTLT
+52 DDEVKFNILIGNTLT

-73 LSLEENDDNV
+73 LSLEGNDDNV
-83 ATISPSSTIAL
+83 ATLSSSTISL

-104 VKSNKKSL
+104 VKSNNKSL

-135 AATLTIK
+135 AVTLTIK

-229 AAFNYEMLRKRTV
+229 AAFNYEMLRKKTV
-242 EDTEFWTQMPNGKAV
+242 EDTEYWTQMPYGNAV

-281 ADMSLKFTGSKVTMY
+281 NMSLKFTGSKVNVY
-296 EEKITTVPFDYTFSA
+296 DKEITTVPFDYTFSA
-311 WDRLKAK
+311 WNRLKAM
-318 ADANKSFVVDD
+318 ADTNQSFVVDD
-329 GDTKTEVSVK
+329 GDTRTEVPVQN
-339 DIIDGGGSLNPY
+339 IIDGGGSLNPY
-351 SFFDNTDIVTDG
+351 SFFDNTDVIADG
-363 ENTDYTTIYVAPT
+363 EETEYKNIYVAPT
-376 GKIDFTSGKMTF
+376 GKIDFTTGKMTF

-394 DNTYGCQRVEAT
+394 ENTNGCQRVEAT

>member
-1 MKKIKFMLM
+1 MKKITFMLM
-10 CMLAMLT
+10 CILAMLT
-17 GFSSCSSSDDND
+17 GFSACSSSDND
-29 GNKPMTNYVAIS
+29 GDKPMTNYVSIS
-41 ADGNTIINEDD
+41 AEGNNIINEDD

-73 LSLEENDDNV
+73 LSLEGNDDNV
-83 ATISPSSTIAL
+83 ATLSSSTISL

-135 AATLTIK
+135 AVTLTIK

-229 AAFNYEMLRKRTV
+229 AAFNYEMLRKKTV
-242 EDTEFWTQMPNGKAV
+242 EDTEYWTQMPYGKAV

-273 LDGIEVNP
+273 LDGIEVSPN
-281 ADMSLKFTGSKVTMY
+281 MSLKFTGSKVNVY
-296 EEKITTVPFDYTFSA
+296 DKEITTVPFDYTFSA
-311 WDRLKAK
+311 WNRLKAM
-318 ADANKSFVVDD
+318 ADANESFVVDD
-329 GDTKTEVSVK
+329 GDTRTKVPVQ

-351 SFFDNTDIVTDG
+351 SFFDNTDVIADG
-363 ENTDYTTIYVAPT
+363 EETEYKNVYVAPT
-376 GKIDFTSGKMTF
+376 GKIDFTTGKMTF

-394 DNTYGCQRVEAT
+394 ENTNGCQRVEAT

>member
-1 MKKIKFMLM
+1 MKKITFMLM

-17 GFSSCSSSDDND
+17 GFSACSSSDND
-29 GNKPMTNYVAIS
+29 DDKQMTNYVSIS
-41 ADGNTIINEDD
+41 AEGNNIINEDD
-52 DEEVKFNILIGNTLT
+52 DDEVKFNILIGNTLT
-67 ADATIN
+67 ADATIS
-73 LSLEENDDNV
+73 LSLEGNDDNV
-83 ATISPSSTIAL
+83 ATLTPTTISL

-120 VKATF
+120 IKATF

-178 DTKVTFNDDDKI
+178 DTKVTFNDDDKN

-242 EDTEFWTQMPNGKAV
+242 EDTENWTQMPYGKAV
-257 MENINYDYNK
+257 MEHINYDYNK
-267 ETFTMT
+267 ENFTMT

-281 ADMSLKFTGSKVTMY
+281 DMSLKFTGSKVNVL
-296 EEKITTVPFDYTFSA
+296 EEEITTVPFDYTFSA
-311 WDRLKAK
+311 WDRLKAM

-329 GDTKTEVSVK
+329 GDTKTEVSVQ
-339 DIIDGGGSLNPY
+339 DIINGGGSLNPY
-351 SFFDNTDIVTDG
+351 SFFDNTDVVADG
-363 ENTDYTTIYVAPT
+363 ETTEYKTIYIAPT
-376 GKIDFTSGKMTF
+376 GKIDFTTGKMTF

>member
-1 MKKIKFMLM
+1 MKKITFMLM

-17 GFSSCSSSDDND
+17 GFSACSSSDND
-29 GNKPMTNYVAIS
+29 DDKQMTNYVSIS
-41 ADGNTIINEDD
+41 AEGNNIINEDD

-67 ADATIN
+67 ADATIS
-73 LSLEENDDNV
+73 LSLEGNDDNV
-83 ATISPSSTIAL
+83 ATLTPSTISL

-135 AATLTIK
+135 AVTLTIK

-242 EDTEFWTQMPNGKAV
+242 EDTENWTQMPYGMAV
-257 MENINYDYNK
+257 MEHINYDYNK

-281 ADMSLKFTGSKVTMY
+281 NMSLKFTGSKVNVL
-296 EEKITTVPFDYTFSA
+296 EEEITTVPFDYTFSA
-311 WDRLKAK
+311 WDRLKAM
-318 ADANKSFVVDD
+318 ADANKSFVVND
-329 GDTKTEVSVK
+329 GDTKTEVSVQ
-339 DIIDGGGSLNPY
+339 DIINGGGSLNPY
-351 SFFDNTDIVTDG
+351 SFFDNTDVVADG
-363 ENTDYTTIYVAPT
+363 ETTEYKTIYIAPT

>member
-1 MKKIKFMLM
+1 MKKFKFILM

-17 GFSSCSSSDDND
+17 GFSACSSSDDND
-29 GNKPMTNYVAIS
+29 GKQMTNYVSIS
-41 ADGNTIINEDD
+41 AAGNNIINEDD

-67 ADATIN
+67 ADATIS
-73 LSLEENDDNV
+73 LSLEGNDDNV
-83 ATISPSSTIAL
+83 ATLTPSTVAL

-166 IDLTKILGKVKV
+166 IDLTKILGKVTV
-178 DTKVTFNDDDKI
+178 DTKVTFTDDDKI

-242 EDTEFWTQMPNGKAV
+242 EDAENWTQMPYGKAV
-257 MENINYDYNK
+257 MENINYNYNK

-318 ADANKSFVVDD
+318 ADANESFVVDE
-329 GDTKTEVSVK
+329 GETKTKVSVQ

-351 SFFDNTDIVTDG
+351 SFFDNTDVVADG
-363 ENTDYTTIYVAPT
+363 EETDYTTIYVAPT